1 MRVNL
6 NNFGKLG
13 FIFIIFLLFRFSYL
27 YASQSESESTKLKYI
42 WREAI
47 EKNRNWDRFGA
58 LKEWTKAID
67 IAPNNHYLFYN
78 RGLTYAN
85 LQLLTQAIKDFNEA
99 INLKPDFA
107 PAFAD
112 RGMAYYDLNQKD
124 RACEDFKKSAK
135 LKYKRAIIWI
145 KDTKRSYWCIKNEA
159 K

>member
-13 FIFIIFLLFRFSYL
+13 FIFIIFLLFRFSFL
-27 YASQSESESTKLKYI
+27 YASQNKSESTKLKYI

-85 LQLLTQAIKDFNEA
+85 LQLLTQAIKDFNES
-99 INLKPDFA
+99 INSILSGEKNGSTD
-107 PAFAD
+107 
-112 RGMAYYDLNQKD
+112 
-124 RACEDFKKSAK
+124 KKRRLIPCFSQRFSS
-135 LKYKRAIIWI
+135 LSMCS
-145 KDTKRSYWCIKNEA
+145 SYCA
-159 K
+159 